1 MSSFKEVI
9 KSLLSQKVAKPR
21 SLGKGYAT
29 FITVIAV
36 SAALLH
42 LYSVYHGLFNPRVQR
57 SMHLL
62 FMLPLAFL
70 LFPARENSPKDRPSV
85 PDFIL
90 ALLSL
95 MVASM
100 GILELERLENRWIFS
115 TDLLNREMIFGAIN
129 VVLIVE
135 ATRRTVSTVLSY
147 MAIAAL
153 LYLPLGPYLP
163 GILNHDGFPFQRMV
177 EMMYLDTDQGIY
189 GMLTGVSATYV
200 ILFVL
205 FGAFILRAGTGVF
218 FTNFATWASG
228 RSRGG
233 PAKISVVSSGLFG
246 TMTGIAVANVYATGS
261 VTIPMMI
268 RIGYK
273 RHFAGAVEAAASTGG
288 QYMPPVMGAAA
299 FVMAEITGIDYLEIA
314 IGASISAVLFFVSVA
329 AMVHF
334 EALRT
339 GLSGIPEAEIPSF
352 KKVLKQSYLFTP
364 VIAIIYLLAKGYSPM
379 MAAFYAL
386 LICIVTSFFDRETWM
401 TPRRIIEAMSEGV
414 RNTVMVAMACA
425 CAGILVAVMTHT
437 GLGLSL
443 SSGIIAFSGGILLIA
458 LFLVMI
464 VSLILGIGLPT
475 TAAYV
480 LTAALA
486 APALER
492 MGVDL
497 LAAHL
502 FCFYFAIIACVTPP
516 VSICAFAGAG
526 VADADPVKTGFTAA
540 KLAIVGFVIPYMFV
554 YNPALITHGSMGN
567 IILSSITALFGVVIL
582 AAGLQGWLYT
592 KTKPIEKWLI
602 ITAGFAMITPH
613 LIVTIGG
620 LVLAGFII
628 IKQRMAIK
636 AAQENTV
643 LSTET

>member
-1 MSSFKEVI
+1 MSSSKNI
-9 KSLLSQKVAKPR
+9 ILRLLSQKVAKPR
-21 SLGKGYAT
+21 QFKGNWG
-29 FITVIAV
+29 IIVTVIAV
-36 SAALLH
+36 SAAALH
-42 LYSVYHGLFNPRVQR
+42 LYSVYNGLYNPRVQR
-57 SMHLL
+57 AMHLL

-70 LFPARENSPKDRPSV
+70 LFPARENSPKDRPSI
-85 PDFIL
+85 PDLIL
-90 ALLSL
+90 VVLSIVVSSL
-95 MVASM
+95 
-100 GILELERLENRWIFS
+100 GILELDRLENRWIFA
-115 TDLLNREMIFGAIN
+115 TDLFPRELIFGTIN

-135 ATRRTVSTVLSY
+135 ATRRTVSSVLSY
-147 MAIAAL
+147 LAITAL

-163 GILNHDGFPFQRMV
+163 GFLYHDGFPYQRMV

-189 GMLTGVSATYV
+189 GMLSGVSATYV
-200 ILFVL
+200 ILFVI
-205 FGAFILRAGTGVF
+205 FGAFILRAGTGTF
-218 FTNFATWASG
+218 FSNFATWIAG
-228 RSRGG
+228 QSRGG

-268 RIGYK
+268 RLGY
-273 RHFAGAVEAAASTGG
+273 RRSFAGAVEAAASTGG

-299 FVMAEITGIDYLEIA
+299 FIMAEITGIDYLEIA
-314 IGASISAVLFFVSVA
+314 IGASISAVLFFVSVGS
-329 AMVHF
+329 MVHF

-339 GLSGIPEAEIPSF
+339 GLKGLDKKDIPSS
-352 KKVLKQSYLFTP
+352 KTVLKQSYLFIP
-364 VIAIIYLLAKGYSPM
+364 VIAIIYMLAKGYSPM
-379 MAAFYAL
+379 MAAFYAIIL
-386 LICIVTSFFDRETWM
+386 CIVTSFFNKKTWM
-401 TPRRIIEAMSEGV
+401 TPRKIIEALSEGA

-443 SSGIIAFSGGILLIA
+443 SSGIIASSGGILFIA

-516 VSICAFAGAG
+516 VSICAYAGAG
-526 VADADPVKTGFTAA
+526 VADADPVETGFIAA
-540 KLAIVGFVIPYMFV
+540 KLSIVGFVIPYMFV
-554 YNPALITHGSMGN
+554 YNPALITHGSIGD
-567 IILSSITALFGVVIL
+567 IIFSSITALIGVIVL
-582 AAGLQGWLYT
+582 AAGLQGWLIV
-592 KTKPIEKWLI
+592 KAKQMDKWLI
-602 ITAGFAMITPH
+602 IAAGFAMMTPQLWITLSGFL
-613 LIVTIGG
+613 LIIA
-620 LVLAGFII
+620 LILQ
-628 IKQRMAIK
+628 QRKTLNAEKVMP
-636 AAQENTV
+636 
-643 LSTET
+643 

>member
-1 MSSFKEVI
+1 MSSIKEVV
-9 KSLLSQKVAKPR
+9 KRLLSQKVAKQRPLR
-21 SLGKGYAT
+21 AGYGT
-29 FITVIAV
+29 LITVIAV
-36 SAALLH
+36 GAAALH
-42 LYSVYHGLFNPRVQR
+42 LFSVYHGLFNPRVQR

-85 PDFIL
+85 PDIIL

-95 MVASM
+95 VVASM
-100 GILELERLENRWIFS
+100 GILELERLENRWIFA
-115 TDLLNREMIFGAIN
+115 TDLLPRELIFGTVN
-129 VVLIVE
+129 VLLIVE

-147 MAIAAL
+147 LAIAAL
-153 LYLPLGPYLP
+153 LYLPLGPLLP
-163 GILNHDGFPFQRMV
+163 GILMHDGFPFQRMV

-200 ILFVL
+200 ILFVI
-205 FGAFILRAGTGVF
+205 FGSFILRAGTGLF
-218 FTNFATWASG
+218 FSNFATWASG
-228 RSRGG
+228 QSRGG

-268 RIGYK
+268 RIGY
-273 RHFAGAVEAAASTGG
+273 RRYFAGAVEAAASTGG

-299 FVMAEITGIDYLEIA
+299 FVMAEITGIDYLQIA

-339 GLSGIPEAEIPSF
+339 GLSGLPKEDIPTS
-352 KKVLKQSYLFTP
+352 KVVFKQSYLFIP
-364 VIAIIYLLAKGYSPM
+364 VIAIIYLLIKGYSPM
-379 MAAFYAL
+379 MAAFYAIL
-386 LICIVTSFFDRETWM
+386 CCIVTSFFNRETWM
-401 TPRRIIEAMSEGV
+401 TPRKILEAMSEGA

-443 SSGIIAFSGGILLIA
+443 SSGIIASSGGILLIA

-516 VSICAFAGAG
+516 VSICAYAGAG

-554 YNPALITHGSMGN
+554 YNPALITHGSVGN
-567 IILSSITALFGVVIL
+567 IIFSSITALLGVVFL
-582 AAGLQGWLYT
+582 AAGLQGWLFR
-592 KTKPIEKWLI
+592 KTDPLEKWLI
-602 ITAGFAMITPH
+602 IVAGFAMITPH
-613 LIVTIGG
+613 LWVTLCGFALMAFIVAKQWFS
-620 LVLAGFII
+620 LKAG
-628 IKQRMAIK
+628 QRNNA
-636 AAQENTV
+636 
-643 LSTET
+643 LSP

>member
-1 MSSFKEVI
+1 MSSIKEVF
-9 KSLLSQKVAKPR
+9 KTVLSQKVAKQRPLR
-21 SLGKGYAT
+21 SGYAT
-29 FITVIAV
+29 LITVIAV
-36 SAALLH
+36 GAAALH
-42 LYSVYHGLFNPRVQR
+42 LFSVYHGLFNPRVQR

-70 LFPARENSPKDRPSV
+70 LFPARDNSPKDRPSV
-85 PDFIL
+85 PDVIL

-95 MVASM
+95 VVASM
-100 GILELERLENRWIFS
+100 GILELERLENRWIFA
-115 TDLLNREMIFGAIN
+115 TDLLPREFIFGTVN
-129 VVLIVE
+129 VLLIVE

-147 MAIAAL
+147 LAITAL

-163 GILNHDGFPFQRMV
+163 GILEHDGFPYQRMV

-200 ILFVL
+200 ILFVI
-205 FGAFILRAGTGVF
+205 FGSFILRAGTGVF
-218 FTNFATWASG
+218 FSNFATWASG
-228 RSRGG
+228 KSRGG

-268 RIGYK
+268 RIGY
-273 RHFAGAVEAAASTGG
+273 RPSFAGAVEAAASTGG

-299 FVMAEITGIDYLEIA
+299 FVMAEITGIDYLQIA
-314 IGASISAVLFFVSVA
+314 VGASISAVLFFVSVA

-339 GLSGIPEAEIPSF
+339 GLSGLDEKDIPSF
-352 KKVLKQSYLFTP
+352 NKVLKQSYLFIP
-364 VIAIIYLLAKGYSPM
+364 VIAIIWLLVKGYSPM
-379 MAAFYAL
+379 MAAFYAIL
-386 LICIVTSFFDRETWM
+386 LCVATSFVSRKTWM
-401 TPRRIIEAMSEGV
+401 TPRRIIEALSEGA

-443 SSGIIAFSGGILLIA
+443 SSGIIASSGGILLIA

-492 MGVDL
+492 MGVDP

-516 VSICAFAGAG
+516 VSICAYAGAG
-526 VADADPVKTGFTAA
+526 IADADPVKTGFKAA
-540 KLAIVGFVIPYMFV
+540 KLALVGFVIPYMFV
-554 YNPALITHGSMGN
+554 YNPALITHGSIGN
-567 IILSSITALFGVVIL
+567 IILSSITALIGVVVL
-582 AAGLQGWLYT
+582 AGGLQGWLLC
-592 KTKPIEKWLI
+592 KTTLAEKWLTI
-602 ITAGFAMITPH
+602 VAGFAMMTPH
-613 LIVTIGG
+613 LWVTLCGFLLLAFIV
-620 LVLAGFII
+620 V
-628 IKQRMAIK
+628 KQRNSLK
-636 AAQENTV
+636 AGQNIDAP
-643 LSTET
+643 SP